1 MRTTFPGERF
11 AKRFEV
17 AAVIAV
23 GLLLVL
29 AIVIAIVI
37 LYVLF
42 INGIRTNLATI
53 DTVDAVQEAVQRVFA
68 GVLLVLLG
76 LELIETLR
84 FYFVEHR
91 IRIEMVLI
99 VAMIA
104 VGRHIVQ
111 VDLEHTDAA
120 ALLGVAA
127 LMIALAAS
135 YFLVKGTHR
144 EAVPPGERKP

>member
-1 MRTTFPGERF
+1 MQTAFTGERF
-11 AKRFEV
+11 AKKFELV
-17 AAVIAV
+17 AVIAV

-29 AIVIAIVI
+29 AIILAIAI

-42 INGIRTNLATI
+42 INGVRVQLTTI
-53 DTVDAVQEAVQRVFA
+53 DTVEGVQQAVQRVFA

-76 LELIETLR
+76 LELIEMLR
-84 FYFVEHR
+84 FYFVQHR

-111 VDLEHTDAA
+111 IDLERTAA
-120 ALLGVAA
+120 PSLLGVAA
-127 LMIALAAS
+127 LMFALAAS

-144 EAVPPGERKP
+144 GAPPPDEPKP

>member
-1 MRTTFPGERF
+1 MRTTYPGERI

-17 AAVIAV
+17 MAVIAV
-23 GLLLVL
+23 GFLLIL
-29 AIVIAIVI
+29 AIAIAIVI

-42 INGIRTNLATI
+42 INGVRAHLTTL
-53 DTVDAVQEAVQRVFA
+53 DSVGDVQEAVQRVFA

-91 IRIEMVLI
+91 IRIEMILI

-111 VDLEHTDAA
+111 IDLEHSDGL
-120 ALLGVAA
+120 ALLGIAT

-144 EAVPPGERKP
+144 KAPSVDEQKP

>member
-1 MRTTFPGERF
+1 MRTTFSGERLAKGF
-11 AKRFEV
+11 AV

-23 GLLLVL
+23 GVLLVL
-29 AIVIAIVI
+29 AIVIAIAI

-42 INGIRTNLATI
+42 INGVRDQLTTI
-53 DTVDAVQEAVQRVFA
+53 DTVEGVQEAVQQVFA

-76 LELIETLR
+76 LELIEMLR
-84 FYFVEHR
+84 FYFVQHR

-111 VDLEHTDAA
+111 IDLEHTAA
-120 ALLGVAA
+120 PALLGVAA
-127 LMIALAAS
+127 LMFALAAS

-144 EAVPPGERKP
+144 GAPPLDEPKP

>member
-1 MRTTFPGERF
+1 MRTTFSGERLAKGF
-11 AKRFEV
+11 AV
-17 AAVIAV
+17 AAVTAV

-42 INGIRTNLATI
+42 INGVRDQLTTI
-53 DTVDAVQEAVQRVFA
+53 DTVEAVQEAVQQVFA

-76 LELIETLR
+76 LELIEMLR
-84 FYFVEHR
+84 FYFVQHR

-111 VDLEHTDAA
+111 IDLEHTAA
-120 ALLGVAA
+120 PALLGVAA
-127 LMIALAAS
+127 LILALAAS

-144 EAVPPGERKP
+144 GAPPLDERKP